1 MLDQQSPGQC
11 IKGWGG
17 KKDPCGF
24 RNVAL
29 AIRPDLA
36 RVRAPSSLLRQKR
49 RSPAGNGAHPLLLPR
64 QPTVSRTR
72 AVPAKDSPP
81 RPLHWLPEGAS
92 APQAQC
98 SAPSQLP
105 PGVAGPSTSEAHHT
119 ASPFTDS
126 SQRRPNDTPSVEVR
140 PRREM
145 RPSHTRHAC
154 KHVT

>member
-1 MLDQQSPGQC
+1 MGLMLDQPSSGQC
-11 IKGWGG
+11 IQGWGG
-17 KKDPCGF
+17 KKNPCGF

-49 RSPAGNGAHPLLLPR
+49 RSPAGNSAHRSSAPPD
-64 QPTVSRTR
+64 SRPFLVLELFLQTTR
-72 AVPAKDSPP
+72 
-81 RPLHWLPEGAS
+81 LHATLHGLPEGAS
-92 APQAQC
+92 APQAQR
-98 SAPSQLP
+98 SAPSQL
-105 PGVAGPSTSEAHHT
+105 GPSTSEAHHT
-119 ASPFTDS
+119 VSPFTDS
-126 SQRRPNDTPSVEVR
+126 SQQRPNNTPSVEVR